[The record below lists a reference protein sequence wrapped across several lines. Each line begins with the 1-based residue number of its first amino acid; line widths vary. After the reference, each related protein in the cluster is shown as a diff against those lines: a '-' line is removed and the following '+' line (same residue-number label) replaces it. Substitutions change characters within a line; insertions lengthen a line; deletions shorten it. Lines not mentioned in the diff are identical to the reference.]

1 MKAMRKYLEE
11 QNSEIRWEIS
21 ELDHKMNLTEDKIA
35 RFPEFKEKT
44 IKKNVEA
51 YTERL
56 KVRDATLLRDALS
69 YLIHHIVID
78 NETVKITFNLHRLLG
93 GNEQI
98 LATIIEK
105 RDNVAQLVNH
115 RKQNLEFGS
124 LVVGL

>member
-21 ELDHKMNLTEDKIA
+21 ELDHKMNLIEDKIV

-51 YTERL
+51 YNERL
-56 KVRDATLLRDALS
+56 KVRDMSLLRDVLS
-69 YLIHHIVID
+69 ELIHHIIID
-78 NETVKITFNLHRLLG
+78 NETVKITFNLQRLLG

-98 LATIIEK
+98 LATVIEN
-105 RDNVAQLVNH
+105 RDNVAQLRNH
-115 RKQNLEFGS
+115 RSQNLEFSS
-124 LVVGL
+124 LMVSL